1 MQLPFPVAAEPYP
14 RGGRDKAFV
23 RENKFV
29 ASGTMTAAALD
40 VLRLHCLP
48 DPRYP
53 EGWIESIYFDTPLL
67 TAYREKANG
76 DNLKRKIRVRWYPDT
91 DPATAPRPHPEIPGT
106 TIPAFFEV
114 KDRMGAARD
123 KLHTGFRMDGTMLQY
138 APLTDSDLLRAI
150 RQQAQAMNVAMAEMI
165 VPTISI
171 RYYRYRF
178 VCPVTGTRISLDT
191 RLVSDRCN
199 PDLMPETEPRYCMQI
214 VCEAKSPVYRNW
226 SWSETLFRL
235 GFRSH
240 SFSKYGE
247 FINQRIQGRR

>member
-14 RGGRDKAFV
+14 RGGREEAFV

-29 ASGTMTAAALD
+29 APATMAAAAHD
-40 VLRLHCLP
+40 VLRHHCLP
-48 DPRYP
+48 DPKYP
-53 EGWIESIYFDTPLL
+53 EGWIESIYFDTPQL
-67 TAYREKANG
+67 TAYWEKANG
-76 DNLKRKIRVRWYPDT
+76 DNLKRKIRVRWYPPT
-91 DPATAPRPHPEIPGT
+91 DPAAAPRPQPGAPGVP
-106 TIPAFFEV
+106 ILAFFEV
-114 KDRMGAARD
+114 KDRLGAARE
-123 KLHTGFRMDGTMLQY
+123 KLHAGFRMDGALLQY
-138 APLTDSDLLRAI
+138 APLTDTALLRVI
-150 RQQAQAMNVAMAEMI
+150 RRQARAMDVAMAEMI